1 MVDVFTRFST
11 SKSDQHT
18 AKICFCVSQSQSSQS
33 LWATIMMF
41 SCVVLYYQKGNHEC
55 FVWKLALTLI
65 QSQHETSWPFIK
77 IIASPSTSWTQS
89 TRVFDES
96 TFSVICSCELSEC
109 ETSGGSENI
118 KHMLFIKKQEKELT
132 ECLRNSLNPFWKSP
146 CRYFGVWLIF
156 FMLGLGTLLPW
167 NFFMT
172 ATVVWH
178 HFLSFIFP
186 H

>member
-1 MVDVFTRFST
+1 MCCSLLSGR
-11 SKSDQHT
+11 KSWM
-18 AKICFCVSQSQSSQS
+18 FCVKISPNPYS
-33 LWATIMMF
+33 
-41 SCVVLYYQKGNHEC
+41 
-55 FVWKLALTLI
+55 I
-65 QSQHETSWPFIK
+65 QTRQTQQETSWPFIK
-77 IIASPSTSWTQS
+77 ITASSSTSWTQS

-96 TFSVICSCELSEC
+96 AFSVICSCELSEC

-118 KHMLFIKKQEKELT
+118 KYILFNIKQQKELT
-132 ECLRNSLNPFWKSP
+132 EHWRNSLSPFWKSP

-186 H
+186 HRIDKEASHKIFSTSLCCDKFML